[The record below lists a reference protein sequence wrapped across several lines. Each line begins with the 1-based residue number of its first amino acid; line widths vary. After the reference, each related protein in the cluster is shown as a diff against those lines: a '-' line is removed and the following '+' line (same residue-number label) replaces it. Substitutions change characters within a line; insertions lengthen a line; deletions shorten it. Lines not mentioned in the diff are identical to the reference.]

1 MELKGI
7 YQHLEELLGPGEER
21 ELRGKFSHAERHLRL
36 SDSRNYRWAGILQKR
51 TSPTK
56 VQIAAVADAARRAIS
71 PQKVNGNVSSRSTPT
86 NSSSTSRPSNDK
98 PINYFKG
105 VLTKR
110 DLVPKTV
117 FMSPAKED
125 LVRERKYFPE
135 EYVWEDS
142 AGGGENRGTQ
152 KAGYRGTQ
160 KAGAEAH
167 CAYGRLCSGASP
179 QKVDWDHTTGKYE
192 IPPHRRAKVSDRAD
206 SIAHCVLARFQ
217 LCVSWLCLGMS

>member
-1 MELKGI
+1 LQAQLETELKGI
-7 YQHLEELLGPGEER
+7 YQHLEELLGPGEEQ
-21 ELRGKFSHAERHLRL
+21 ELRGKFCHAERHSRL
-36 SDSRNYRWAGILQKR
+36 SDSCNCCCAGILQKR

-56 VQIAAVADAARRAIS
+56 VQIAAVAAAARRAIS
-71 PQKVNGNVSSRSTPT
+71 PQKVNGNVSSRSDPT
-86 NSSSTSRPSNDK
+86 NPSTTSRPAK

-117 FMSPAKED
+117 FMSPAKQD
-125 LVRERKYFPE
+125 LVREQQYFPE

-142 AGGGENRGTQ
+142 AGGGEN
-152 KAGYRGTQ
+152 KCAQ

-167 CAYGRLCSGASP
+167 CADGRKGSWASP
-179 QKVDWDHTTGKYE
+179 RKVDWGHTKHE

-206 SIAHCVLARFQ
+206 SIVHCMLARFQ
-217 LCVSWLCLGMS
+217 LCV